1 MAYHNAPLY
10 KELFEAAF
18 ETGSCSATW
27 REGQDSGSFH
37 KWGDPKILV
46 FLVGNPSY
54 KWMIWGYPFFS
65 ILGNP
70 QIKFTYCL
78 VVYFVFFVPSL
89 LGNIIGAMDS
99 HCWHTYNTSPRSKA
113 LARPGRASFS
123 QMKPVG
129 KPLHTPHDIYVLA
142 QNCLFALH
150 IFTRS
155 LIWGKK
161 QLPRSPLLNV
171 YLREISLATTGIA
184 SSPQLG
190 LY

>member
-1 MAYHNAPLY
+1 MGGPQN
-10 KELFEAAF
+10 
-18 ETGSCSATW
+18 
-27 REGQDSGSFH
+27 SG
-37 KWGDPKILV
+37 W
-46 FLVGNPSY
+46 
-54 KWMIWGYPFFS
+54 FFS
-65 ILGNP
+65 WEILAINGWFGGTLIRNP
-70 QIKFTYCL
+70 PNKVNVLFGSLLC
-78 VVYFVFFVPSL
+78 FFVPSL

-99 HCWHTYNTSPRSKA
+99 HCWHTYYTSPRSKA
-113 LARPGRASFS
+113 SARPGRASFS

-129 KPLHTPHDIYVLA
+129 KPLHTPHDVYVLA